1 MSGHSKWSTI
11 KHKKGRADAKRGKLF
26 TKLIREITVSAREAG
41 GEIESNP
48 RLRAAVATAKASN
61 MPADNIKRAIQRGTG
76 EIPGVV
82 YEEVQYEGYGPG
94 GAAVLLLTLTDN
106 RNRTTPEIRHIFTK
120 NGGNL
125 GENGCVSWLFTRK
138 GLLLVARTD
147 ELDEDTL
154 LEQALE
160 AGAEDLDTEDNDYY
174 RVYTAP
180 EELHIVKEKLET
192 RGVVVETAEIDME
205 PSTTQNLEGKRAQQM
220 IRLMEAFDDQDDVQ
234 NVWANFDIDDT
245 VLDDV

>member
-1 MSGHSKWSTI
+1 MSGHNKWSTI

-41 GEIESNP
+41 GDEGANP
-48 RLRAAVATAKASN
+48 RLRTAIAAAKSAN

-94 GAAVLLLTLTDN
+94 GAAVLLQTLTDN

-120 NGGNL
+120 AGGNL

-138 GLLLVARTD
+138 GLLLVERTD
-147 ELDEDTL
+147 GLDEDTL
-154 LEQALE
+154 LEKALE
-160 AGAEDLDTEDNDYY
+160 AGAEDLDTEDADYF
-174 RVYTAP
+174 RVSTAP
-180 EELHIVKEKLET
+180 EELHLVKEQLESS
-192 RGVVVETAEIDME
+192 GIVVDSAEIDME
-205 PSTTQNLEGKRAQQM
+205 PSTTQKLEGKQAQQM
-220 IRLMEAFDDQDDVQ
+220 LRLMEAFDDQDDVQ
-234 NVWANFDIDDT
+234 NVWSNFDIDDSE
-245 VLDDV
+245 LDDA